1 MAVTVEPVFPPQ
13 VLTWEELPLLTV
25 EAELPHWEGRRAFCR
40 YYAAWSRGLLD
51 YGRRVLLPQL
61 AERCRRALEQGG
73 MLPLTTAALRSR
85 IVRETEHG
93 VSICTE
99 LTGPWPY
106 RCRGDVWADGLPVGL
121 GECFP
126 PHALWRALY
135 RFYLAHMIPL
145 IGGLVTGDRA
155 GFEYLRDSIEAFPP
169 QDEIADELR
178 AAGFAR
184 VSYAN
189 LTGGIVAVY
198 TAVR

>member
-25 EAELPHWEGRRAFCR
+25 EAELPHWEGKRAFCR
-40 YYAAWSRGLLD
+40 YYAAWGRGLLD

-99 LTGPWPY
+99 FTGPWPY
-106 RCRGDVWADGLPVGL
+106 RCRGDVWGGWPPGRTGRVLPSPCAV
-121 GECFP
+121 
-126 PHALWRALY
+126 A
-135 RFYLAHMIPL
+135 PL
-145 IGGLVTGDRA
+145 PTGDGARA
-155 GFEYLRDSIEAFPP
+155 GTGPAPRRFLVGGGGTAPAGEPSRRGIRGGVFALRPGAG
-169 QDEIADELR
+169 
-178 AAGFAR
+178 AAG
-184 VSYAN
+184 S
-189 LTGGIVAVY
+189 TWAVMG
-198 TAVR
+198 R

>member
-25 EAELPHWEGRRAFCR
+25 EAELPHWEGKRAFCR
-40 YYAAWSRGLLD
+40 YYAAWGRGLLD

-73 MLPLTTAALRSR
+73 MLPLTKAALRSR

-126 PHALWRALY
+126 PHALWRRCLRETAQE
-135 RFYLAHMIPL
+135 R
-145 IGGLVTGDRA
+145 GLVLHPGDFWLGEEGLLLPGSRPS
-155 GFEYLRDSIEAFPP
+155 GGCEVVCLPYDP
-169 QDEIADELR
+169 EL
-178 AAGFAR
+178 GP
-184 VSYAN
+184 
-189 LTGGIVAVY
+189 LDPLGP
-198 TAVR
+198 

>member
-13 VLTWEELPLLTV
+13 VRTWEELPLLTV

-40 YYAAWSRGLLD
+40 YYAAWGRGLLD

-61 AERCRRALEQGG
+61 AERCREAMEQGG
-73 MLPLTTAALRSR
+73 MLPLTTVALRSR

-106 RCRGDVWADGLPVGL
+106 RCRGDVWAEGLPVGV

-126 PHALWRALY
+126 PHTPWHRRLRETAQER
-135 RFYLAHMIPL
+135 
-145 IGGLVTGDRA
+145 GLVLGGGTAPA
-155 GFEYLRDSIEAFPP
+155 GEPSQRGMRGGVFALRPGAG
-169 QDEIADELR
+169 
-178 AAGFAR
+178 AAGSTWAVMGRQR
-184 VSYAN
+184 VHEQRA
-189 LTGGIVAVY
+189 
-198 TAVR
+198 

>member
-25 EAELPHWEGRRAFCR
+25 EAELPHWEGKRAFCR
-40 YYAAWSRGLLD
+40 YYAAWGRGLLD

-121 GECFP
+121 PSPC
-126 PHALWRALY
+126 AVA
-135 RFYLAHMIPL
+135 PL
-145 IGGLVTGDRA
+145 PAGDGARA
-155 GFEYLRDSIEAFPP
+155 GAGPAPRRFLVGGGGTAPAGEPSQRGIRGGVFALRPGAG
-169 QDEIADELR
+169 
-178 AAGFAR
+178 AAGSTWAVMGWQRLHER
-184 VSYAN
+184 VY
-189 LTGGIVAVY
+189 
-198 TAVR
+198 

>member
-40 YYAAWSRGLLD
+40 YYAAWGRGLLD

-73 MLPLTTAALRSR
+73 MLPVTTAALRSR
-85 IVRETEHG
+85 IVRETEDTYCVWRTEYHRG
-93 VSICTE
+93 LCTYYMD
-99 LTGPWPY
+99 LFD

-126 PHALWRALY
+126 PHALWRRCLRETAQE
-135 RFYLAHMIPL
+135 R
-145 IGGLVTGDRA
+145 GLVLHPGDFWLGEEGLLLPGSRPS
-155 GFEYLRDSIEAFPP
+155 GGYEVVCLPYDP
-169 QDEIADELR
+169 EL
-178 AAGFAR
+178 GP
-184 VSYAN
+184 
-189 LTGGIVAVY
+189 LDPLGP
-198 TAVR
+198 

>member
-25 EAELPHWEGRRAFCR
+25 EAELPYWEGKRAFCR
-40 YYAAWSRGLLD
+40 YYAAWGRGLLD

-73 MLPLTTAALRSR
+73 MLPLTTATLRSR

-126 PHALWRALY
+126 PHALWRRCLRETAQERGAGPAPRRFLVGGRGTAPAGEPSQRGIRGGVFAL
-135 RFYLAHMIPL
+135 RP
-145 IGGLVTGDRA
+145 GA
-155 GFEYLRDSIEAFPP
+155 G
-169 QDEIADELR
+169 
-178 AAGFAR
+178 AAGSTWAVMGRQR
-184 VSYAN
+184 VHEQRA
-189 LTGGIVAVY
+189 
-198 TAVR
+198 

>member
-25 EAELPHWEGRRAFCR
+25 EAELPHWEGKRAFCR
-40 YYAAWSRGLLD
+40 YYAAWGRGLLD

-61 AERCRRALEQGG
+61 AERCRRTLEQGG

-126 PHALWRALY
+126 PHGAVA
-135 RFYLAHMIPL
+135 PL
-145 IGGLVTGDRA
+145 PAGDGARA
-155 GFEYLRDSIEAFPP
+155 GAGPAPRRFLVGGGGTAPAGEPSQRGIRGGVFALRPGAG
-169 QDEIADELR
+169 
-178 AAGFAR
+178 AAG
-184 VSYAN
+184 S
-189 LTGGIVAVY
+189 TWAVMG
-198 TAVR
+198 R

>member
-1 MAVTVEPVFPPQ
+1 MAVAVEPVFPPQ

-25 EAELPHWEGRRAFCR
+25 EAELPHWEGKRAFCR
-40 YYAAWSRGLLD
+40 YYAAWGRGLLD

-126 PHALWRALY
+126 PHALWRRCLRETAQE
-135 RFYLAHMIPL
+135 R
-145 IGGLVTGDRA
+145 GLVLHPGDFWLGEEGLLLPGSRPS
-155 GFEYLRDSIEAFPP
+155 GGYEVVCLPYDP
-169 QDEIADELR
+169 EL
-178 AAGFAR
+178 GP
-184 VSYAN
+184 
-189 LTGGIVAVY
+189 LDPLGL
-198 TAVR
+198 

>member
-40 YYAAWSRGLLD
+40 YYAAWGRGLLD

-73 MLPLTTAALRSR
+73 MLPVTTAALRSR

-106 RCRGDVWADGLPVGL
+106 RCRGDVWAEGTAGGGGGVLPSPCAVAPLPAGDG
-121 GECFP
+121 
-126 PHALWRALY
+126 A
-135 RFYLAHMIPL
+135 
-145 IGGLVTGDRA
+145 RA
-155 GFEYLRDSIEAFPP
+155 GAGPAPRRFLVGGGGTAPAGEPSQRGIRGGVFALRPGAG
-169 QDEIADELR
+169 
-178 AAGFAR
+178 AAG
-184 VSYAN
+184 S
-189 LTGGIVAVY
+189 TWAVMG
-198 TAVR
+198 R

>member
-25 EAELPHWEGRRAFCR
+25 EAELPHWEGKRAFCR
-40 YYAAWSRGLLD
+40 YYAAWGRGLLD

-73 MLPLTTAALRSR
+73 DAALTTVALRSR

-106 RCRGDVWADGLPVGL
+106 RCRGDVWAEGLPVGVGSASL
-121 GECFP
+121 P
-126 PHALWRALY
+126 MALWRRRL
-135 RFYLAHMIPL
+135 RETGSKS
-145 IGGLVTGDRA
+145 GGLGPAPRRFLLGGWRDCSCRGAVPAGDTRWCVCPTTRSW
-155 GFEYLRDSIEAFPP
+155 GRWIHLGRDGLA
-169 QDEIADELR
+169 
-178 AAGFAR
+178 
-184 VSYAN
+184 
-189 LTGGIVAVY
+189 T
-198 TAVR
+198 TT

>member
-25 EAELPHWEGRRAFCR
+25 EAELPHWEGKRAFCR
-40 YYAAWSRGLLD
+40 YYAAWGRGLLD

-106 RCRGDVWADGLPVGL
+106 RCRGDVGGGTAGGG

-126 PHALWRALY
+126 PHTPWHRRLRETAQERGWSCTPAISGWGGGTAPAGEPSQRGIRGGVFALR
-135 RFYLAHMIPL
+135 P
-145 IGGLVTGDRA
+145 GA
-155 GFEYLRDSIEAFPP
+155 G
-169 QDEIADELR
+169 
-178 AAGFAR
+178 AAGSTWAVMGRQRLHER
-184 VSYAN
+184 VY
-189 LTGGIVAVY
+189 
-198 TAVR
+198 

>member
-40 YYAAWSRGLLD
+40 YYAAWGRGLLD

-61 AERCRRALEQGG
+61 AERCQEAMEQGG
-73 MLPLTTAALRSR
+73 MLPLTTTALRSR

-106 RCRGDVWADGLPVGL
+106 RCRGDVWAEGLPVGV

-126 PHALWRALY
+126 PHTPWHRRLRETAQTR
-135 RFYLAHMIPL
+135 
-145 IGGLVTGDRA
+145 GLVLHPGDFWLGRRTAPAEAIPAGGCEVVCLPYDPELGPLDPAWAVMGRQRVHEQRA
-155 GFEYLRDSIEAFPP
+155 
-169 QDEIADELR
+169 
-178 AAGFAR
+178 
-184 VSYAN
+184 
-189 LTGGIVAVY
+189 
-198 TAVR
+198 

>member
-25 EAELPHWEGRRAFCR
+25 EAELPHWEGKRAFCR
-40 YYAAWSRGLLD
+40 YYAAWGRGLLD

-106 RCRGDVWADGLPVGL
+106 RCRGDVWVDGLPVGL

-126 PHALWRALY
+126 PHALWRRCLRETAQE
-135 RFYLAHMIPL
+135 R
-145 IGGLVTGDRA
+145 GLVLHPGDFWLGR
-155 GFEYLRDSIEAFPP
+155 RDCSC
-169 QDEIADELR
+169 R
-178 AAGFAR
+178 G
-184 VSYAN
+184 
-189 LTGGIVAVY
+189 AVP
-198 TAVR
+198 AVDTRRCVCPTTRSWGRWIHLGRDGPATST

>member
-25 EAELPHWEGRRAFCR
+25 EAELPYWEGKRAFCR
-40 YYAAWSRGLLD
+40 YYAAWGRGLLD

-73 MLPLTTAALRSR
+73 MLPLTTATLRSR

-106 RCRGDVWADGLPVGL
+106 RCRRCVGGWSAGRTGRVLPSPCAVAPLPARDG
-121 GECFP
+121 
-126 PHALWRALY
+126 A
-135 RFYLAHMIPL
+135 
-145 IGGLVTGDRA
+145 RA
-155 GFEYLRDSIEAFPP
+155 GAGPAPRRFLVGGRGTAPAGEPSQRGIRGGVFALRPVAG
-169 QDEIADELR
+169 
-178 AAGFAR
+178 AAGSTWAVMGRQR
-184 VSYAN
+184 VHEQRA
-189 LTGGIVAVY
+189 
-198 TAVR
+198 

>member
-40 YYAAWSRGLLD
+40 YYAAWGRGLLD

-61 AERCRRALEQGG
+61 AERCREAMEQGG
-73 MLPLTTAALRSR
+73 MLPLTTVALRSR

-126 PHALWRALY
+126 PHALWRRCLRETAQE
-135 RFYLAHMIPL
+135 R
-145 IGGLVTGDRA
+145 GLVLHPAISGWGRRDCSCRGAVPAGDARWCVCPTTRSW
-155 GFEYLRDSIEAFPP
+155 GRWIHLDRDGPTTS
-169 QDEIADELR
+169 
-178 AAGFAR
+178 
-184 VSYAN
+184 
-189 LTGGIVAVY
+189 T
-198 TAVR
+198 

>member
-25 EAELPHWEGRRAFCR
+25 EAELPHWEGKRAFCR
-40 YYAAWSRGLLD
+40 YYAAWGRGLLD

-106 RCRGDVWADGLPVGL
+106 RCRGDVWAEGLPGSASRPIRR
-121 GECFP
+121 G
-126 PHALWRALY
+126 
-135 RFYLAHMIPL
+135 
-145 IGGLVTGDRA
+145 
-155 GFEYLRDSIEAFPP
+155 
-169 QDEIADELR
+169 
-178 AAGFAR
+178 
-184 VSYAN
+184 
-189 LTGGIVAVY
+189 
-198 TAVR
+198 TAVCGRRRKSGGWSCTPAISGWGRRDCSCRGAVPAGDTRWCVCPTTWSWGRWIHLGRDGPATTT

>member
-25 EAELPHWEGRRAFCR
+25 EAELPHWEGKRAFCR
-40 YYAAWSRGLLD
+40 YYAAWGRGLLD

-73 MLPLTTAALRSR
+73 MLPRTTAALRSR

-126 PHALWRALY
+126 PHALWRRCLRETAQE
-135 RFYLAHMIPL
+135 R
-145 IGGLVTGDRA
+145 GLVLHPGDFWLGEEGLLLPGSRP
-155 GFEYLRDSIEAFPP
+155 GGGCEVVCLPYDP
-169 QDEIADELR
+169 EL
-178 AAGFAR
+178 GP
-184 VSYAN
+184 
-189 LTGGIVAVY
+189 LDPLGP
-198 TAVR
+198 

>member
-25 EAELPHWEGRRAFCR
+25 EAELPYWEGKRAFCR
-40 YYAAWSRGLLD
+40 YYAAWGRGLLD

-61 AERCRRALEQGG
+61 AERCRRVLEQGG

-126 PHALWRALY
+126 PHALWR
-135 RFYLAHMIPL
+135 RC
-145 IGGLVTGDRA
+145 
-155 GFEYLRDSIEAFPP
+155 LRETAQERGMVLHPG
-169 QDEIADELR
+169 EIWL
-178 AAGFAR
+178 G
-184 VSYAN
+184 
-189 LTGGIVAVY
+189 
-198 TAVR
+198 

>member
-25 EAELPHWEGRRAFCR
+25 EAELPHWEGKRAFCR
-40 YYAAWSRGLLD
+40 YYAAWGRGLLD

-61 AERCRRALEQGG
+61 AERCQRALEQGG

-126 PHALWRALY
+126 PHALWRRCLRETAQE
-135 RFYLAHMIPL
+135 R
-145 IGGLVTGDRA
+145 GLVLHPGDFWLGEGDCSCRGAVPA
-155 GFEYLRDSIEAFPP
+155 GDTRWCVCPTTRSWGRWIHLGRDGPVTS
-169 QDEIADELR
+169 
-178 AAGFAR
+178 
-184 VSYAN
+184 
-189 LTGGIVAVY
+189 T
-198 TAVR
+198 